1 MEEEKKIKNSPDY
14 VSISGTQTILSQMKN
29 SICKIKINNTNGTGF
44 FCKIPYE
51 NKEMNVLMTNYHIL
65 DEKYYNQNGSL
76 NLFINDEEEVKIIN
90 LKTKRITYFNKLYD
104 LTLIELKENDGISIN
119 KYLELD
125 NNLFKK
131 EIKAYYENISIYVLQ
146 YPLGNNAAVSYGLSL
161 SNEINNYEINH
172 TCSTEH
178 GSSGSPILNLSNNK
192 VIGIHKKGAKNFN
205 FNIGTC
211 LQFPLN
217 DFLEKNKKKNE
228 PNNIKNDILNK
239 SLQNSGEFYE
249 RAKNYMNDMM
259 NYIEHGQVMN
269 ILFNAF
275 EPNPFENG
283 FIECS
288 NLASN
293 LVLKYGTTID
303 DMIKE
308 YFKLKGRGD
317 LINNYGFGIKFFFGM
332 NELRLGDKTPVEI
345 FFVNF
350 PNPCL
355 NAYLSDANFFGKNCD
370 NYNKLSIK
378 EIDDILLVIYFNQ
391 IYNEKI
397 NGIGMIN
404 ENNNIKFKID
414 NDILNK
420 YLKKREKFYERLK
433 NTINEKKYRIGPEPK
448 INVLF
453 QLKSRDIR
461 NNLVLNYG
469 TTVEQML
476 KIYIKRIFG
485 EYNIKDELVFY
496 YKERK
501 IELDDKTPV
510 GKYFGINQNNQDRTV
525 FVFEYKGQI
534 DRILYKFS
542 EEEKHLIHLYGKHL
556 SEENIA

>member
-1 MEEEKKIKNSPDY
+1 
-14 VSISGTQTILSQMKN
+14 
-29 SICKIKINNTNGTGF
+29 
-44 FCKIPYE
+44 
-51 NKEMNVLMTNYHIL
+51 MTNYHIL
-65 DEKYYNQNGSL
+65 DEKYYNQNDSL

-269 ILFNAF
+269 ILFNALQPAF
-275 EPNPFENG
+275 GNA

-288 NLASN
+288 NPSSN

-308 YFKLKGRGD
+308 YFKLKGGGD
-317 LINNYGFGIKFFFGM
+317 LINNYGFGIKIFFGM
-332 NELRLGDKTPVEI
+332 NELKLGDKTPVEI

-355 NAYLSDANFFGKNCD
+355 NAYLSDFEFFEKKYD

-378 EIDDILLVIYFNQ
+378 EIDDVLLVIYFNQ

-404 ENNNIKFKID
+404 GNNNVKFKID
-414 NDILNK
+414 NDILDK
-420 YLKKREKFYERLK
+420 FLKKRERFYESLK

-448 INVLF
+448 INVIF
-453 QLKSRDIR
+453 QLKSRDIS
-461 NNLVLNYG
+461 NNLILNHG

-476 KIYIKRIFG
+476 KIYLKRIFG

-501 IELDDKTPV
+501 IELGDKTPV
-510 GKYFGINQNNQDRTV
+510 GKYFGINQNQTV
-525 FVFEYKGQI
+525 FVSEYKGQI

-542 EEEKHLIHLYGKHL
+542 EEEEHLIHLYGELL

>member
-1 MEEEKKIKNSPDY
+1 MEYEKKIKNSPDY

-29 SICKIKINNTNGTGF
+29 SICKIKINNANGTGF

-65 DEKYYNQNGSL
+65 DEKYYNQNDSL
-76 NLFINDEEEVKIIN
+76 NLFINDEEEEKIIN
-90 LKTKRITYFNKLYD
+90 LKNKRITYFNKLYD
-104 LTLIELKENDGISIN
+104 LTLIELKESDGISIN

-146 YPLGNNAAVSYGLSL
+146 YPLGNKAAVSYGLSL
-161 SNEINNYEINH
+161 SNEINNYEIKH

-192 VIGIHKKGAKNFN
+192 VIGIHKEGAKNFN

-217 DFLEKNKKKNE
+217 DFLEKNKKENE
-228 PNNIKNDILNK
+228 PNNNQNDILNK
-239 SLQNSGEFYE
+239 YLQNSGEFYE

-269 ILFNAF
+269 ILFYAS
-275 EPNPFENG
+275 ENG
-283 FIECS
+283 YIVCS
-288 NLASN
+288 NLKSN

-317 LINNYGFGIKFFFGM
+317 LINNYGFGIKFFLGKK
-332 NELRLGDKTPVEI
+332 ELRLEDKTPIEI
-345 FFVNF
+345 FFANS
-350 PNPCL
+350 NPCL
-355 NAYLSDANFFGKNCD
+355 NAYLSNANFFEKNYN

-378 EIDDILLVIYFNQ
+378 EIDDVLLVIYFNQ
-391 IYNEKI
+391 IYNEK
-397 NGIGMIN
+397 NDGIGIIN
-404 ENNNIKFKID
+404 VNNNIKFKID
-414 NDILNK
+414 NDALDK
-420 YLKKREKFYERLK
+420 CLKKRERFYERLK
-433 NTINEKKYRIGPEPK
+433 NTISQKKYRIGPGPK

-453 QLKSRDIR
+453 HSLNGETD
-461 NNLVLNYG
+461 NLILNHG
-469 TTVEQML
+469 ITVEQML
-476 KIYIKRIFG
+476 KIYKKRIIG
-485 EYNIKDELVFY
+485 EYNIKDELTFCF
-496 YKERK
+496 EGRK
-501 IELDDKTPV
+501 IGLGDQTPV
-510 GKYFGINQNNQDRTV
+510 EKYFGFFANPKVIVSD
-525 FVFEYKGQI
+525 YIGQI
-534 DRILYKFS
+534 DKIS
-542 EEEKHLIHLYGKHL
+542 EEEKHLIHLYGELL

>member
-51 NKEMNVLMTNYHIL
+51 NKEMNVLMTNYQIL
-65 DEKYYNQNGSL
+65 DEKYYNQNDSI

-104 LTLIELKENDGISIN
+104 LTLIELKESDGISIN

-161 SNEINNYEINH
+161 SNEINNYEIKH

-192 VIGIHKKGAKNFN
+192 VIGIHKQATKKFN
-205 FNIGTC
+205 YNVGTC

-217 DFLEKNKKKNE
+217 DFFEMNKKENE
-228 PNNIKNDILNK
+228 PNNNQNDILNK
-239 SLQNSGEFYE
+239 YLQNSGEFYE

-269 ILFNAF
+269 ILFYAS
-275 EPNPFENG
+275 ENG
-283 FIECS
+283 YIVCS
-288 NLASN
+288 NLKSN

-317 LINNYGFGIKFFFGM
+317 LINNYGFGIKFFLGKK
-332 NELRLGDKTPVEI
+332 ELRLEDKTPIEI
-345 FFVNF
+345 FFANS
-350 PNPCL
+350 NPCL
-355 NAYLSDANFFGKNCD
+355 NAYLSNANFFEKNYN

-378 EIDDILLVIYFNQ
+378 EIDDVLLVIYFNQ
-391 IYNEKI
+391 IYNEK
-397 NGIGMIN
+397 NDGIGIIN
-404 ENNNIKFKID
+404 VNNNIKFKID
-414 NDILNK
+414 NDALDK
-420 YLKKREKFYERLK
+420 CLKKRERFYERLK
-433 NTINEKKYRIGPEPK
+433 NTINEKKYRIGPGPK

-453 QLKSRDIR
+453 HSLNGETD
-461 NNLVLNYG
+461 NLILNHG
-469 TTVEQML
+469 ITVEQML
-476 KIYIKRIFG
+476 KIYKKRIIG
-485 EYNIKDELVFY
+485 EYNIKDELTFCF
-496 YKERK
+496 EGRK
-501 IELDDKTPV
+501 IGLGDQTPV
-510 GKYFGINQNNQDRTV
+510 EKYFGFFANPKVIVSD
-525 FVFEYKGQI
+525 YIGQI
-534 DRILYKFS
+534 DKIS
-542 EEEKHLIHLYGKHL
+542 EEEKHLIHLYGELL

>member
-65 DEKYYNQNGSL
+65 DEKYYNQNDSL

-104 LTLIELKENDGISIN
+104 LTLIELKESDGISIN

-172 TCSTEH
+172 TCSTEY

-192 VIGIHKKGAKNFN
+192 VIGIHKQAAKKFN
-205 FNIGTC
+205 YNVGTC

-217 DFLEKNKKKNE
+217 DFFEKNKKENE
-228 PNNIKNDILNK
+228 PNNNQNDILNK
-239 SLQNSGEFYE
+239 YLQNSGEFYE

-269 ILFNAF
+269 IFF
-275 EPNPFENG
+275 NG
-283 FIECS
+283 FVPGLFGNGYEEAPY
-288 NLASN
+288 LASN

-317 LINNYGFGIKFFFGM
+317 LINNYGFGIKFFLGKK
-332 NELRLGDKTPVEI
+332 ELRLEDKTPIEI
-345 FFVNF
+345 FFANS
-350 PNPCL
+350 NPCL
-355 NAYLSDANFFGKNCD
+355 FAYFSDVNFFGKNYN

-378 EIDDILLVIYFNQ
+378 EIDDTLLVIYFNQ

-433 NTINEKKYRIGPEPK
+433 NKINEKKYRIGPGPK
-448 INVLF
+448 INVIF
-453 QLKSRDIR
+453 QLSGEKI
-461 NNLVLNYG
+461 NLILNHG

-476 KIYIKRIFG
+476 KIYLKKIFG
-485 EYNIKDELVFY
+485 ENNIKDELVFY

-501 IELDDKTPV
+501 IELGDKTPV

-542 EEEKHLIHLYGKHL
+542 EEEEHLIHLYGELL

>member
-29 SICKIKINNTNGTGF
+29 SICKIKINNANGTGF

-65 DEKYYNQNGSL
+65 DEKYYNQNDSL
-76 NLFINDEEEVKIIN
+76 NLFINDEEEEKIIN

-104 LTLIELKENDGISIN
+104 LTLIELKESDGISIN

-161 SNEINNYEINH
+161 SNEINNYEIKH

-192 VIGIHKKGAKNFN
+192 VIGIHKQAAKKFN
-205 FNIGTC
+205 YNVGTC

-217 DFLEKNKKKNE
+217 DFFEKNKKENE
-228 PNNIKNDILNK
+228 PNNNQNDILNK
-239 SLQNSGEFYE
+239 YLQNSGEFYE

-269 ILFNAF
+269 ILFYAS
-275 EPNPFENG
+275 ENG
-283 FIECS
+283 YIVCS
-288 NLASN
+288 NLKSN

-317 LINNYGFGIKFFFGM
+317 LINNYGFGIKFFLGKK
-332 NELRLGDKTPVEI
+332 ELRLEDKTPIEI
-345 FFVNF
+345 FFANS
-350 PNPCL
+350 NPCL
-355 NAYLSDANFFGKNCD
+355 NAYLSNANFFEKNYN

-378 EIDDILLVIYFNQ
+378 EIDDVLLVIYFNQ
-391 IYNEKI
+391 IYNEK
-397 NGIGMIN
+397 NDGIGIIN
-404 ENNNIKFKID
+404 VNNNIKFKID
-414 NDILNK
+414 NDALDK
-420 YLKKREKFYERLK
+420 CLKKRERFYERLK
-433 NTINEKKYRIGPEPK
+433 NTISQKKYRIGPGPK

-453 QLKSRDIR
+453 HSLNGETD
-461 NNLVLNYG
+461 NLILNHG
-469 TTVEQML
+469 ITVEQML
-476 KIYIKRIFG
+476 KIYKKRIIG
-485 EYNIKDELVFY
+485 EYNIKDELTFCF
-496 YKERK
+496 EGRK
-501 IELDDKTPV
+501 IGLGDQTPV
-510 GKYFGINQNNQDRTV
+510 EKYFGFFANPKVIVSD
-525 FVFEYKGQI
+525 YIGQI
-534 DRILYKFS
+534 DKIS
-542 EEEKHLIHLYGKHL
+542 EEEKHLIHLYGELL